1 MNIKMQ
7 HKNVALDAQVRNL
20 IERRARKARRM
31 LPSYRSPDLDLHVN
45 LEQKS
50 SSRQFEATLVLTTPQ
65 TSIRVTDTEASA
77 QASLTRAF
85 DELLRK
91 INKFKS
97 QLNRERFWRRDVNR
111 SEGVEVGA
119 DQRELEKSINVNLDR
134 IENYIRR
141 ELFYLALTEP
151 FSPESIRPQEV
162 VDQVFY
168 EVSSHLENRPAHLTL
183 ERWMFQLAHR
193 CVRERAG
200 EARETSSGNSSGIDS
215 EEEIFNYYH
224 PHEDV
229 RFSELLLREG
239 CSRKTIAEINDL
251 DERIEAFIG
260 HLSEPMREA
269 FALNVLEGFDA
280 KDVATITGQNPAEI
294 KDLVSAARDKIR
306 VQFCS

>member
-1 MNIKMQ
+1 MNIKIQ
-7 HKNVALDAQVRNL
+7 HKNVALDKQVRNL
-20 IERRARKARRM
+20 IERRAKKARRM

-65 TSIRVTDTEASA
+65 TSIRVRDTEGSA
-77 QASLTRAF
+77 QASVTRAF

-97 QLNRERFWRRDVNR
+97 QLNREKFWRRDVNR
-111 SEGVEVGA
+111 SQGVEVGV
-119 DQRELEKSINVNLDR
+119 DQRELEESININLDR
-134 IENYIRR
+134 VENYIRR
-141 ELFYLALTEP
+141 ELFYLAISGP
-151 FSPESIRPQEV
+151 FSPESIQPQEV
-162 VDQVFY
+162 VDHVFY

-193 CVRERAG
+193 SVRERAG
-200 EARETSSGNSSGIDS
+200 EARKNSSGQTSEIDN
-215 EEEIFNYYH
+215 EQEIFNYYH

-229 RFSELLLREG
+229 RFSELLLQEG
-239 CSRKTIAEINDL
+239 CSKKAIEQMTDL

-269 FALNVLEGFDA
+269 FALNVLEGFEA
-280 KDVATITGQNPAEI
+280 QEVATITGQNPSEI

-306 VQFCS
+306 VQFCN

>member
-7 HKNVALDAQVRNL
+7 HKNVALDRQVRSL
-20 IERRARKARRM
+20 IERRAKKARRM

-65 TSIRVTDTEASA
+65 TSIRVRDTEASV
-77 QASLTRAF
+77 QASVTRAF

-97 QLNRERFWRRDVNR
+97 QLNREKFWHRDVNR
-111 SEGVEVGA
+111 SQGFEVGA
-119 DQRELEKSINVNLDR
+119 DQRELEESININLDR
-134 IENYIRR
+134 VENYIRR
-141 ELFYLALTEP
+141 ELFYLAISEP
-151 FSPESIRPQEV
+151 FSPESIQPQEV

-168 EVSSHLENRPAHLTL
+168 EVSSHLENRPADLTL
-183 ERWMFQLAHR
+183 ERWMFRLAHR
-193 CVRERAG
+193 SVRERAG
-200 EARETSSGNSSGIDS
+200 EARKKSTGHTSEIDS
-215 EEEIFNYYH
+215 EQEIFNYYH

-229 RFSELLLREG
+229 RFSELLLQEG
-239 CSRKTIAEINDL
+239 CSKKAIGQMKDL

-269 FALNVLEGFDA
+269 FALNVLEGFEA
-280 KDVATITGQNPAEI
+280 QEVATITGQNPAEI
-294 KDLVSAARDKIR
+294 EDLVSAARDKIR
-306 VQFCS
+306 VQFCN